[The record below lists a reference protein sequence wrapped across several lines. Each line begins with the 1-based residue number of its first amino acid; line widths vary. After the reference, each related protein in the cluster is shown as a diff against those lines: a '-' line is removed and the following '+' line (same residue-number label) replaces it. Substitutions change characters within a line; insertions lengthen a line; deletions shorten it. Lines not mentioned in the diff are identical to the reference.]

1 MIPFS
6 LSKNRYLL
14 WAASL
19 LCVQLLSGVALT
31 WAQSTPQSTKNEGRQ
46 FVFDQSQSSISFV
59 ASSTLHPVKGKA
71 KSFSGKIT
79 LPSLSDPST
88 GNVALVI
95 EASSLDTDHEGRDK
109 VMRDSCLETGRFP
122 TVQFKSLEVLGEPKS
137 YSLGQTGKAEIQGL
151 LDLHGVQKK
160 IMIPVEYRLTDQA
173 VLVNGKTIVKMS
185 EFKIPEPKFLFLRV
199 KDDIEIAF
207 SIQAFPQ

>member
-6 LSKNRYLL
+6 LSKNKYLI

-88 GNVALVI
+88 GNVTLLI

-109 VMRDSCLETGRFP
+109 VMRESCLETGRFP
-122 TVQFKSLEVLGEPKS
+122 TVQFKSLEVQGEPKS

>member
-6 LSKNRYLL
+6 LSKNKYLI
-14 WAASL
+14 WAVSL
-19 LCVQLLSGVALT
+19 LCFQLLTGVALT
-31 WAQSTPQSTKNEGRQ
+31 RAQSTPQGTKNEPRQ
-46 FVFDQSQSSISFV
+46 FAFDQSQSSISFV
-59 ASSTLHPVKGKA
+59 ASSTLHPVKGRA
-71 KSFSGKIT
+71 KQFSGNIV
-79 LPSLSDPST
+79 LPSLSDPSSGSVT
-88 GNVALVI
+88 LVI

-109 VMRDSCLETGRFP
+109 IMRENCLETGRFP
-122 TVQFKSLEVLGEPKS
+122 TVQFKSLEVQGEPKF
-137 YSLGQTGKAEIQGL
+137 YSFGQTGKADIQGV

-160 IMIPVEYRLTDQA
+160 VMIPVEYRLTDQA

-207 SIQAFPQ
+207 SIQAFPK

>member
-6 LSKNRYLL
+6 LSKNKYLI

-71 KSFSGKIT
+71 KTFSGKIT

-109 VMRDSCLETGRFP
+109 VMRENCLETGRFP
-122 TVQFKSLEVLGEPKS
+122 TVQFKSLEVQGEPKS

>member
-1 MIPFS
+1 MKPLSFIKNNYLIWAVS
-6 LSKNRYLL
+6 LS
-14 WAASL
+14 
-19 LCVQLLSGVALT
+19 CFQLLAGVALT
-31 WAQSTPQSTKNEGRQ
+31 WAQSTPQSTKNGVRQ
-46 FVFDQSQSSISFV
+46 FAFDQSQSSISFV

-71 KSFSGKIT
+71 KTFSGKIT
-79 LPSLSDPST
+79 LPSLSDPTT
-88 GNVALVI
+88 GSVILVL

-109 VMRDSCLETGRFP
+109 VMRENCLESGRFP
-122 TVQFKSLEVLGEPKS
+122 TVEFKSLEVHGESKS

-173 VLVNGKTIVKMS
+173 VLVNGKTVVKMS

>member
-1 MIPFS
+1 MKSFNFIRNKH
-6 LSKNRYLL
+6 LI
-14 WAASL
+14 WTVSL
-19 LCVQLLSGVALT
+19 LCFQLLTGVALT
-31 WAQSTPQSTKNEGRQ
+31 WGQPSPQATKNEARQ
-46 FVFDQSQSSISFV
+46 FAFDQSQSSISFV

-71 KSFSGKIT
+71 KQFSGKIV
-79 LPSLSDPST
+79 LPSLSDLST
-88 GNVALVI
+88 GSVTLVL

-109 VMRDSCLETGRFP
+109 IMRENCLDTGRFP
-122 TVQFKSLEVLGEPKS
+122 TVQFKSLEVHGESKS

-160 IMIPVEYRLTDQA
+160 IVIPVEYRLTDQA

>member
-1 MIPFS
+1 MES
-6 LSKNRYLL
+6 LSHFKYKSHY
-14 WAASL
+14 WVASL
-19 LCVQLLSGVALT
+19 LCLNLMFGVALT
-31 WAQSTPQSTKNEGRQ
+31 RAQSTPQSTKNEGRQ
-46 FVFDQSQSSISFV
+46 FAFDQSQSSISFV

-71 KSFSGKIT
+71 KTFSGKIT

-88 GNVALVI
+88 GNVTLVV

-109 VMRDSCLETGRFP
+109 IMRENCLETGRFP
-122 TVQFKSLEVLGEPKS
+122 TVQFKSLEVLGEPKT
-137 YSLGQTGKAEIQGL
+137 YSPGQTGKAEIQGL

-160 IMIPVEYRLTDQA
+160 IVIPVEYRLTDQA

-207 SIQAFPQ
+207 NIQAFPQ

>member
-1 MIPFS
+1 MELRISRNKYF
-6 LSKNRYLL
+6 LRV
-14 WAASL
+14 ASL
-19 LCVQLLSGVALT
+19 LCLNLMIAVTLT

-71 KSFSGKIT
+71 KTFSGKIT

-88 GNVALVI
+88 GNVTLLI

-109 VMRDSCLETGRFP
+109 VMRESCLETGRFP
-122 TVQFKSLEVLGEPKS
+122 SVQFKSLEVLGEPKS
-137 YSLGQTGKAEIQGL
+137 YSPGQTGKAEIQGL

-173 VLVNGKTIVKMS
+173 VLVNGKTILKMS

>member
-1 MIPFS
+1 MKS
-6 LSKNRYLL
+6 LSHFKHKSLVSV
-14 WAASL
+14 ASL
-19 LCVQLLSGVALT
+19 LCLNLLIGVGLT
-31 WAQSTPQSTKNEGRQ
+31 WAQSTPQNTKNEGRS
-46 FVFDQSQSSISFV
+46 FSFDQSQSSISFL
-59 ASSTLHPVKGKA
+59 ASSTLHPVKGKV
-71 KSFSGKIT
+71 KKFSGKIV

-88 GNVALVI
+88 GNVTLLI

-109 VMRDSCLETGRFP
+109 VMRESCLETGRFP
-122 TVQFKSLEVLGEPKS
+122 SVQFKSLEVLGEPKS
-137 YSLGQTGKAEIQGL
+137 YSPGQTGKAEIQGL

-207 SIQAFPQ
+207 NIQAFPQ